1 MTHVGTDDPGAS
13 ARRTPLPKPKGAAMI
28 HTGAMFLVYVAKSGE
43 TVLQPWQDVDV
54 SGTPTDPDTDTE
66 MELVGWTLTESPKR

>member
-1 MTHVGTDDPGAS
+1 
-13 ARRTPLPKPKGAAMI
+13 
-28 HTGAMFLVYVAKSGE
+28 MFLVYVAKSGE